1 MKSTITKFESM
12 VCSALAVTVVTTFAV
27 LFNALFSITIVA

>member
-1 MKSTITKFESM
+1 MKSLITKFEAM

-27 LFNALFSITIVA
+27 LFNALFSITVVA

>member
-1 MKSTITKFESM
+1 MKSLITRFEVV

-27 LFNALFSITIVA
+27 LFDALFNITIVA